1 MNHKEKQR
9 LFTQLDEARCL
20 EREAQRWLSKQTSLY
35 NQCAMIRYLI
45 SVQNCIEFRRNRWLN
60 WSLSLLCL
68 HSSCDESGG
77 NGWLV
82 ISRCAVVSSTINFVW
97 LFTFNKWFNFACN
110 FTFQYHNQTNLKQK
124 AAISI

>member
-35 NQCAMIRYLI
+35 NQCVCDDKVPDFCSELYWI
-45 SVQNCIEFRRNRWLN
+45 SKEQMTKLV
-60 WSLSLLCL
+60 SLLCL